1 MLGWQIRSIMVCYD
15 ILWSGQLPVAHL
27 VHFRKRIVLVP
38 FTDFGT
44 QIVRIDEGH

>member
-1 MLGWQIRSIMVCYD
+1 MVCYD
-15 ILWSGQLPVAHL
+15 IFWSGQLPVAPF
-27 VHFRKRIVLVP
+27 VYFRKRIILVP